1 MLQKLVVSNY
11 AIIDHIEVE
20 FGGSLNIITG
30 ETGAGKSILI
40 GALSL
45 ILGSRAESKVLFD
58 DSRKCYVEGY
68 FSLKG
73 YRLQEFFQQND
84 LDYEETLIIRRELTT
99 AGKSR
104 AFVNDTPVTLE
115 VLKELGAQLV
125 NLHSQHET
133 LALSSASFQL
143 QLVDAVAHHE
153 ALLQQYGAQYALW
166 SKTKRMLQDLLER
179 SKQDIG
185 DIDYLN
191 YQLSELT
198 EAELDV
204 EEFEQLEQEL
214 SSLENVEEI
223 KGNLSRSVLALS
235 NTDGSVVDTL
245 NELRGLLQSISKYSD
260 QVGSLAERL
269 DSATIELEDVSQ
281 EMERLEEGLNFDP
294 ERIAILQERQN
305 TINRLLAKHHFA
317 SVAELVALQNDLEG
331 RIGAF
336 DALRGDI
343 DKLQKQ
349 EVQLLLDLK
358 KIGTQITA
366 SRNKVAPSIEKQV
379 IEKLAYVGMENTQFK
394 IAIEP
399 LPEPGPDGADR
410 IRFLF
415 SANKGG
421 KMDELRKVASGGELS
436 RLMLV
441 LKSLIANNMA
451 LPTLI
456 FDEIDTGISGEVA
469 HKAGLVMEQLAQGHQ
484 VIAITHLPQI
494 ASKGPSHLFVYKGLE
509 NDRTV
514 TRIRTLTQSERA
526 TEIAKMLGGDKV
538 TEAAL
543 ENARELLGVERHKT
557 L

>member
-1 MLQKLVVSNY
+1 MLHKLVVSNY
-11 AIIDHIEVE
+11 AIIDHIEVQ
-20 FGGSLNIITG
+20 FDGSLNIITG
-30 ETGAGKSILI
+30 ETGAGKSILL

-45 ILGSRAESKVLFD
+45 ILGARAESKVLFD
-58 DSRKCYVEGY
+58 DSRKCVVEAH
-68 FSLKG
+68 FLLKG
-73 YRLQEFFQQND
+73 YKLKEFFASND
-84 LDYEETLIIRRELTT
+84 FDYEEVSIIRRELTT

-153 ALLQQYGAQYALW
+153 AMLQQYDTQYVQW
-166 SKTKRMLQDLLER
+166 SKTKRTLQDLLER

-198 EAELDV
+198 EANLDA

-214 SSLENVEEI
+214 SSLENAEEI
-223 KGNLSRSVLALS
+223 KGNLNRSVMALS
-235 NTDGSVVDTL
+235 NADGSVVDTL
-245 NELRGLLQSISKYSD
+245 NELRGLLQSISKYNE
-260 QVGSLAERL
+260 QVNGLAERL
-269 DSATIELEDVSQ
+269 DSATIELEDISQ

-294 ERIAILQERQN
+294 ERIATLQERQN

-317 SVAELVALQNDLEG
+317 TVTELLALQADLEG

-358 KIGTQITA
+358 KTGTQITA
-366 SRNKVAPSIEKQV
+366 SRNKVAPTIEKQV
-379 IEKLAYVGMENTQFK
+379 IDKLAYVGMENTQFK
-394 IAIEP
+394 ISIEP
-399 LPEPGPDGADR
+399 LPEPGPDGLDR

-494 ASKGPSHLFVYKGLE
+494 ASKGKSHLFVYKGLE

-514 TRIRTLTQSERA
+514 TCIRTLNPTERA

-543 ENARELLGVERHKT
+543 ENARELLGAS
-557 L
+557 

>member
-11 AIIDHIEVE
+11 AIIDHIEVD
-20 FGGSLNIITG
+20 FSGSLNIITG
-30 ETGAGKSILI
+30 ETGAGKSILL

-58 DSRKCYVEGY
+58 DSRKCVVEAH

-73 YRLQEFFQQND
+73 YRLQAFFQAND
-84 LDYEETLIIRRELTT
+84 LDYEEQLIIRRELTT

-115 VLKELGAQLV
+115 VLKELGAQLI

-153 ALLQQYGAQYALW
+153 ALLQQYTTQYGLW
-166 SKTKRMLQDLLER
+166 RKTKKQLQDLLDR

-191 YQLSELT
+191 YQLSELA
-198 EAELDV
+198 EASLDK
-204 EEFEQLEQEL
+204 EEFETLEQEL
-214 SSLENVEEI
+214 NSLANAEEI
-223 KGNLSRSVLALS
+223 KGNLSRSVMVLS
-235 NTDGSVVDTL
+235 NADGSVVDRL
-245 NELRGLLQSISKYSD
+245 NELRTLLDDISKYNTEVKGLS
-260 QVGSLAERL
+260 ERL
-269 DSATIELEDVSQ
+269 NSATIELEDISR
-281 EMERLEEGLNFDP
+281 EMERLEEGLQYDP
-294 ERIAILQERQN
+294 ERIATLQERQ
-305 TINRLLAKHHFA
+305 TIINRLLAKHHAA
-317 SVAELVALQNDLEG
+317 SINELLALQADVET
-331 RIGAF
+331 RISAF
-336 DALRGDI
+336 DNLRADI
-343 DKLQKQ
+343 DKLTKQ
-349 EVQLLLDLK
+349 EVQLLLELK
-358 KIGTQITA
+358 KLGTQITA
-366 SRNKVAPSIEKQV
+366 NRQKVAPQIEKQV
-379 IEKLAYVGMENTQFK
+379 IEKLAYVGMENSQFK
-394 IAIEP
+394 IEIEP
-399 LPEPGPDGADR
+399 LSEPGADGADR

-421 KMDELRKVASGGELS
+421 RMDELRKVASGGELS

-441 LKSLIANNMA
+441 LKSLIAKNMA

-469 HKAGLVMEQLAQGHQ
+469 HKAGLVMEELAQGHQ

-494 ASKGPSHLFVYKGLE
+494 ASKGDSHLFVYKGLE
-509 NDRTV
+509 NNRTV
-514 TRIRTLTQSERA
+514 TRIRKLTHDERA

-543 ENARELLGVERHKT
+543 VNARELLMSK
-557 L
+557 